1 MNCLPSSK
9 LLAIPNQI
17 WKSTARGDSDNAN
30 KGVKGFMKKHLLVGA
45 AAIAAFSFYALPGHR
60 ALGQSPASPTA
71 TPSGDLDEIVVTA
84 QRRSQNIQD
93 VPIAISSFSAK
104 DIQQLQIN
112 DTTDIARLV
121 PNFFFNNNTG
131 AGSGNVYFLRGL
143 GQTESFS
150 TFDPQVATYVDDIYI
165 GRESAS
171 NFGLFDVDQLQVL
184 RGPQGTL
191 FGRNATG
198 GAIVISL
205 AKPSNDFG
213 GYIDLSYGEYNMF
226 SGRASVSLPIS
237 EELLTKTS
245 AYGVR
250 DDGYVD
256 DVATGQKLNGHNDYG
271 LREAILVRPAG
282 IDNLVWN
289 ASIDYSDSNFNE
301 NQNFAIGGKRI
312 SYSGYGVLSSP
323 IAVIGGPA
331 VVSEI
336 NGVLKEPFSNLANEE
351 DLLTWGAMSN
361 VELAFDPGTLN
372 FITGVRAQRQL
383 AAGDFPFPGASG
395 PVVPY
400 DDNYLGQFGIALNSL
415 DLQYSQEIKWSG
427 KAFDEK
433 LTYTG
438 GLFYLY
444 ERNSTD
450 FIETLTLA
458 GLTPPGTV
466 FGLALSAP
474 QHYHN
479 TTSSA
484 AGFLQGDY
492 AVMDELTFTAG
503 GRFTHEEKNYTAA
516 GNPALGG
523 YDTEQVAAAG
533 NRTGLRT
540 DQFTPHFALDY
551 KITPDVMVFATV
563 TRGFQGGGWNSLTG
577 SAALVNGFGP
587 ETIWTYETGLRS
599 ETDDKKLRFNADFF
613 YNDIRNYQLP
623 TLGPGSASSPNF
635 ITENAAGLITYGFE
649 ADVAYKPIDDLTIS
663 ATLGLENGY
672 YQNPNAATAAQQL
685 ACKAGN
691 TADCGQ
697 GIVNLNGNLA
707 QPEDFPP
714 LTFTLTLVYDWTF
727 DQFTLTPIAGVQFMQ
742 ANHVDTSGLPA
753 GLSPSHYLLDLGMT
767 FKLNDADWTLT
778 AECKNCTMTNYQVA
792 ELFVPYYNNPGTWDV
807 KVHLPFG
814 GAHETAAAP
823 AAYTP
828 PPVQAPMP
836 ASVAHSYMVFFD
848 FNKSDLTPQ
857 AVAIV
862 DQAAKNAGPA
872 KATELVVTGH
882 TDTVGSDAYNMRLSR
897 RRAESVAAEIEKM
910 GIKSS
915 EIEIVAKGKTD
926 LLVPTK
932 DGVREPQNRR
942 VTIVYGGGMS

>member
-1 MNCLPSSK
+1 MSLKSEY
-9 LLAIPNQI
+9 LA
-17 WKSTARGDSDNAN
+17 
-30 KGVKGFMKKHLLVGA
+30 A
-45 AAIAAFSFYALPGHR
+45 AAIAAF
-60 ALGQSPASPTA
+60 ALGAPLAAPAFAQSSASPAAAPA
-71 TPSGDLDEIVVTA
+71 GDLEEIVVTA

-171 NFGLFDVDQLQVL
+171 NFGLFDVEQLQVL

-205 AKPSNDFG
+205 
-213 GYIDLSYGEYNMF
+213 
-226 SGRASVSLPIS
+226 SVSVPVS

-256 DVATGQKLNGHNDYG
+256 DVVNGTKLNAHNDYG

-312 SYSGYGVLSSP
+312 SYSGYGDLSSP

-331 VVSEI
+331 IVSEI
-336 NGVLKEPFSNLANEE
+336 EGILKQPFSNFANKE

-361 VELAFDPGTLN
+361 VELSFDAGTLN
-372 FITGVRAQRQL
+372 FISGVRAQRQL
-383 AAGDFPFPGASG
+383 AGGDFPFPGASG
-395 PVVPY
+395 PVIPY

-415 DLQYSQEIKWSG
+415 DIQYSQEIKWSG
-427 KAFDEK
+427 KAFDDK

-438 GLFYLY
+438 GLFYLF
-444 ERNSTD
+444 ERDSTD

-466 FGLALSAP
+466 LGLTLSAP

-479 TTSSA
+479 TTSSS
-484 AGFLQGDY
+484 AGFIQGDY
-492 AVMDELTFTAG
+492 ALNDELTFTAG
-503 GRFTHEEKNYTAA
+503 GRFTHEEKSYTAA

-523 YDTEQVAAAG
+523 YDTGDVTASG
-533 NRTGLRT
+533 NRVSLRT

-551 KITPDVMVFATV
+551 KITPDVMVFATA

-577 SAALVNGFGP
+577 SASLVNGFGP
-587 ETIWTYETGLRS
+587 ETIWTYETGIRS

-613 YNDIRNYQLP
+613 YNDIRDYQLP
-623 TLGPGSASSPNF
+623 TLGPGSSGSPNF
-635 ITENAAGLITYGFE
+635 ITENAAGLITYGLE
-649 ADVAYKPIDDLTIS
+649 LDVAYKPIDDLTIS
-663 ATLGLENGY
+663 ATMGLENGY
-672 YQNPNAATAAQQL
+672 YQNPSAATAAQAL
-685 ACKAGN
+685 ACKAGV

-714 LTFTLTLVYDWTF
+714 LTFTLTLIYDWKF

-742 ANHVDTSGLPA
+742 ANHVDTSGLPS
-753 GLSPSHYLLDLGMT
+753 GLSASHYLLDLGMT

-792 ELFVPYYNNPGTWDV
+792 DLFEPYYNNPGTWDV

-814 GAHETAAAP
+814 GAHEEAPAP
-823 AAYTP
+823 AAYVP
-828 PPVQAPMP
+828 PPVQAPMAP
-836 ASVAHSYMVFFD
+836 PKVAHSYMVFFD
-848 FNKSDLTPQ
+848 FNKSDLTPD
-857 AVAIV
+857 AVSIV
-862 DQAAKNAGPA
+862 DQAAKNASPA
-872 KATELVVTGH
+872 KATQLTVTGH

-897 RRAESVAAEIEKM
+897 RRAESVAAELEKQ
-910 GIKSS
+910 GIPAS
-915 EIEIVAKGKTD
+915 EIALVAKGKTD